1 MIGTTVPGLEG
12 FPPSPALASAAVL
25 DRRSRVHA
33 VVETVG
39 PTARV
44 WRAPGRVNLIG
55 DHTDY
60 QDGLCLPIAIDRE
73 VDVAYRPRG
82 DGRVIVR
89 SLDLGGTVEVDAGG
103 ADDPESV
110 TPPWG
115 RTVAGVVR
123 VLTSRGRGPVGI
135 DAAVASSIPIGS
147 GLSSS
152 AAFEVALAGA
162 LADAAEWPL
171 SGVELA
177 AAAQEAEPLGTG
189 MPCGIMDQLAS
200 VAGRADHALLID
212 CRSLEV
218 EAIALPDSLGI
229 IVVHSGL
236 PRALE
241 TSAYAQRRAA
251 CEATAARLGL
261 DSLRDATAAQV
272 ADDPRAR
279 HVVSENQRVV
289 DFVRNVRAGDLA
301 ALGRVAL
308 ASHRSLADD
317 FAVSTPELDLLVS
330 LAVDCGAYGA
340 RLTGAGFGGCIVTLV
355 PAAESEQMVASVV
368 DRYRAETGLEAVSFA
383 VHAVA
388 GAGPLVVD

>member
-1 MIGTTVPGLEG
+1 MQ
-12 FPPSPALASAAVL
+12 
-25 DRRSRVHA
+25 
-33 VVETVG
+33 TVG
-39 PTARV
+39 PMARV

-73 VDVAYRPRG
+73 VDVAYQPRV

-89 SLDLGGTVEVDAGG
+89 SLDLGGAVEVDAGG
-103 ADDPESV
+103 ADDPGTV

-123 VLTSRGRGPVGI
+123 VLASRGRGPVGI

-177 AAAQEAEPLGTG
+177 SAAQEAEHIGTG

-241 TSAYAQRRAA
+241 TSEYAQRRAA
-251 CEATAARLGL
+251 CEGAAARLGL

-289 DFVRNVRAGDLA
+289 DFVRNVRAGDFA
-301 ALGRVAL
+301 ALGRIAL

-340 RLTGAGFGGCIVTLV
+340 RLTGAGFGGCIVALV
-355 PAAESEQMVASVV
+355 PAAGSEQMVASVV
-368 DRYRAETGLEAVSFA
+368 DRYRADTGLEAVSFA

-388 GAGPLVVD
+388 GAGPLAVD